1 VDGGAVVLGVAGIAG
16 TLGGALG
23 GPALASRRARKQTLR
38 DDRARAY
45 AKLLAAAE
53 QLSSEVMELAVSPET
68 AGQGPD
74 LFSERRLASL
84 EATSELVAGAEV
96 ALLIEEFRTA
106 IVGFMGDLA
115 DAQMRVRDEGELVVA
130 RLNLGREADAIRQ
143 LLARLRDAMR
153 AEVR

>member
-1 VDGGAVVLGVAGIAG
+1 MDSGAVVLGLAGIAG

-53 QLSSEVMELAVSPET
+53 HLTSEVMGLAEFSVT
-68 AGQGPD
+68 TGQGPD
-74 LFSERRLASL
+74 LFSERQLASL
-84 EATSELVAGAEV
+84 EATSELLAGDEV

-106 IVGFMGDLA
+106 ILRFMGDLA
-115 DAQMRVRDEGELVVA
+115 DAQMRATDDGELVVA
-130 RLNLGREADAIRQ
+130 RLNLGKEADAIRS

-153 AEVR
+153 ADVC